1 MLVLVSGGSGSGK
14 SEYAEEVSMKY
25 FRDRKN
31 KDGELLYVATMV
43 SFDEETDRRIERH
56 RKLRDGKGFR
66 TIECPTH
73 LEQVKGRGG
82 DVILLECM
90 SNLLA
95 NEMYARDGQLRQG
108 DLGAEEEA
116 DVILETIDRLV
127 RQTEA
132 VVIVTNEIF
141 SDGKTYD
148 PSTELYRKRLGYLNR
163 KLAERAKTV
172 VEVVC
177 AIPVCVKGENPC

>member
-1 MLVLVSGGSGSGK
+1 MLILVSGGSGSGK
-14 SEYAEEVSMKY
+14 SEYAEKIAVKY
-25 FRDRKN
+25 FRDRKDEN
-31 KDGELLYVATMV
+31 AELFYVATMV

-56 RKLRDGKGFR
+56 RKLRTGKGFC

-73 LEQVKGRGG
+73 LEAVKGQSG
-82 DVILLECM
+82 DVMLVECM

-95 NEMYARDGQLRQG
+95 NEMYARDGQLT
-108 DLGAEEEA
+108 AASEEELS
-116 DVILETIDRLV
+116 VILEAIDGRV
-127 RQTEA
+127 EQVET

-148 PSTELYRKRLGYLNR
+148 PSTERYRKWLGYLNR
-163 KLAERAKTV
+163 ELVKRAMTV

-177 AIPVCVKGENPC
+177 AIPVCVKGVLPC